1 MFVNDLVSDSITR
14 VRNAQRAGKGSVLVL
29 KSKMILALLGVLLEE
44 GYIRG
49 FAEIESASYPKF
61 VKVDLKYYRD
71 APVISE
77 IVRVS
82 KPGCRLYTSLADLK
96 EVYGGL
102 GISVLS
108 TSAGVVSDR
117 MAKKLGLGGEVLC
130 RVF

>member
-14 VRNAQRAGKGSVLVL
+14 IRNAQRAGKGGVLVL

-44 GYIRG
+44 GYIRS
-49 FAEIESASYPKF
+49 FSEVESSSYPKF
-61 VKVDLKYYRD
+61 LKVDLKYYRD
-71 APVISE
+71 SPVISE
-77 IVRVS
+77 ITRVS
-82 KPGCRLYTSLADLK
+82 KPGCRFYTSIANLK
-96 EVYGGL
+96 EMYGGL

-117 MAKKLGLGGEVLC
+117 MARKLGLGGEVLC